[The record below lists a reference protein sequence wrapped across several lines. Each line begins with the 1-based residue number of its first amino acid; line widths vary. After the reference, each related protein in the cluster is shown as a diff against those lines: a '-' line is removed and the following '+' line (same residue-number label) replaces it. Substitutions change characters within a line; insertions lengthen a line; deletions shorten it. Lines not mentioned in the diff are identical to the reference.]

1 MARSSNIYGSDDQ
14 GIANRASAKA
24 LNPASAK
31 DDVWGP
37 VRDKRA
43 NQGSNNQKP
52 DSEVSIGKPKQN
64 AADKRFTK
72 GN

>member
-24 LNPASAK
+24 LNPASVK

-43 NQGSNNQKP
+43 NQGSNVQKY
-52 DSEVSIGKPKQN
+52 DQDVKEGVPKQN
-64 AADKRFTK
+64 SADKRFTK

>member
-1 MARSSNIYGSDDQ
+1 MAKRSDNIYGSNPTDAASR
-14 GIANRASAKA
+14 IASKA
-24 LNPASAK
+24 LSGEAK

-43 NQGSNNQKP
+43 NQGSNVQKY
-52 DSEVSIGKPKQN
+52 DQDVKEGVPKQN
-64 AADKRFTK
+64 SADKRFTK

>member
-14 GIANRASAKA
+14 GMANRASSKA
-24 LNPASAK
+24 LSGEAK

-43 NQGSNNQKP
+43 NQGSNVQKY
-52 DSEVSIGKPKQN
+52 DEDVDIGMKKQN
-64 AADKRFTK
+64 SADKRFTK